1 MQYCSY
7 CIGPCF
13 YHWSHPQLGIVFAL
27 APSLHSFRSYFST
40 DLQEHIGHL
49 LTSAV
54 PLSVSYHLPFHTV
67 HGVLKG
73 RILKWFAVP
82 FPVDH
87 ILSDLSTMIR
97 PSWVAPQ
104 GMALF
109 HWVRQGCSL
118 VWLDWLV
125 FCDYGFSVSALWC
138 PLATPTVFLGFLLP
152 APAKRPYLGRG
163 VFPHHRPSWPWMWNS
178 SSTPC
183 CTRAAT
189 APWTWGCSSRLLP
202 LTSDMG

>member
-1 MQYCSY
+1 MQWSSELNSPFPVHFSSLIPRMLTFTLAISCLTTSNLPWFMDLAFQVPMQYCSY

-97 PSWVAPQ
+97 PSWVAPHS
-104 GMALF
+104 MA
-109 HWVRQGCSL
+109 
-118 VWLDWLV
+118 
-125 FCDYGFSVSALWC
+125 
-138 PLATPTVFLGFLLP
+138 
-152 APAKRPYLGRG
+152 
-163 VFPHHRPSWPWMWNS
+163 
-178 SSTPC
+178 
-183 CTRAAT
+183 
-189 APWTWGCSSRLLP
+189 
-202 LTSDMG
+202 